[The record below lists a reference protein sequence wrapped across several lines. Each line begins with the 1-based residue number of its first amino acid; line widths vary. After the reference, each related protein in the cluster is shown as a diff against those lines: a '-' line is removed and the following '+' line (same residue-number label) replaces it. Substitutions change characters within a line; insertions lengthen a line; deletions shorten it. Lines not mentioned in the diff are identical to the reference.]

1 LPDARYIA
9 LVYAALY
16 RRFKTR
22 GRYAVAEWEIDS
34 AETIQFEESPSDLN
48 VDVVAGDV
56 SITGSEGPPT
66 LEVRHVSGP
75 PLQVRLEGGRLDVVQ
90 KDEPRTSLLGGTR
103 RSVSVVL
110 VVPPHCRARLAT
122 VSASVLAAGLADEVS
137 VETVSGEITLESVEG
152 PVRIQTVSGNIA
164 ARGVSGELRG
174 RSVSGELT
182 LETFSGNE
190 VRLDTVS
197 GEVTADIT
205 EAGPGSSAEVNTA
218 SGSVFLRLAA
228 SPSQQVRVES
238 VSGRLTSAF
247 PELAIKKGPGSRSLN
262 GSLGDGS
269 GRVEV
274 HTVSGEVALL
284 AEAAS

>member
-1 LPDARYIA
+1 
-9 LVYAALY
+9 
-16 RRFKTR
+16 
-22 GRYAVAEWEIDS
+22 VAEWEIDG
-34 AETIQFEESPSDLN
+34 AETIQFEESPTELK
-48 VDVVAGDV
+48 VDVVGGDV
-56 SITGSEGPPT
+56 SVTGSEGPST

-75 PLQVRLEGGRLDVVQ
+75 PLQVRLEGGRLELLQ
-90 KDEPRTSLLGGTR
+90 KDPPRRSLLEGTR

-110 VVPPHCRARLAT
+110 AVPPDCQARLGT
-122 VSASVLAAGLADEVS
+122 VSASVLAAGLADELS
-137 VETVSGEITLESVEG
+137 VDTVSGEITLESVNG

-182 LETFSGNE
+182 LETFSGSD

-247 PELAIKKGPGSRSLN
+247 PQLTVKKGPGSRSMN
-262 GSLGDGS
+262 GSLGDGT
-269 GRVEV
+269 GRIEV

-284 AEAAS
+284 GQAAT

>member
-1 LPDARYIA
+1 M
-9 LVYAALY
+9 
-16 RRFKTR
+16 
-22 GRYAVAEWEIDS
+22 AEWEIDS
-34 AETIQFEESPSDLN
+34 AETIQFEESPSELK
-48 VDVVAGDV
+48 VELVAGDV
-56 SITGSEGPPT
+56 SVTGSDGPST

-75 PLQVRLEGGRLDVVQ
+75 PLQVKLEGGRLELAQ
-90 KDEPRTSLLGGTR
+90 KDPPLMSRLSRLGESR

-110 VVPPHCRARLAT
+110 AVPPNCRARLST
-122 VSASVLAAGLADEVS
+122 VSASVLAAGLADDLS
-137 VETVSGEITLESVEG
+137 VETVSGEITLESVNG
-152 PVRIQTVSGNIA
+152 PVSAQTVSGNIA
-164 ARGVSGELRG
+164 ARGVSGDLRG

-182 LETFSGNE
+182 LETFSGSD

-197 GEVTADIT
+197 GEVTADIK

-238 VSGRLTSAF
+238 VSGRMTSAF
-247 PELAIKKGPGSRSLN
+247 PGLTVQKGPGSRSMN

-284 AEAAS
+284 GEATT